1 MIELRNDTLRFSF
14 PEVHRDAAL
23 RIHFQRTL
31 RIPDDGKD
39 YPLPAGLGRFPLR
52 HVDDFSARI
61 PERWRRHG
69 GVMLPMYQSEA
80 LWIAFD
86 SAYPFAVKV
95 AAGKIDAVTG
105 DEWSDALH
113 RGPQDYMVVPGQPW
127 LDGFVVEK
135 GVIRQFV
142 AMPLGSGYTVEEQLT
157 GAAEHGGLQ
166 ILVHPVRAE
175 VWERMLRERERRRHR
190 LDALE
195 ARHGPAEYQLMDA
208 PASLDMG
215 MAPGGRMKQDIYR
228 DDYGL
233 QDWDTSHRSRCFVH
247 LANALVWRAI
257 TGEEPPT
264 TPLTAEDYRRRGIPW
279 FDWYDADRQALEA
292 SEKLSGVESVAQRG
306 GRLGEVPLPEN
317 ESVEPGEVV
326 ELGPGRRGGVVR
338 EGRF

>member
-1 MIELRNDTLRFSF
+1 MIELKDDTLRFSF
-14 PEVHRDAAL
+14 PEAHRDAVL

-52 HVDDFSARI
+52 HVDDFSTRL

-86 SAYPFAVKV
+86 ATYPFAVKV

-105 DEWSDALH
+105 EAWSDALH
-113 RGPQDYMVVPGQPW
+113 RSPQDYMVVPAQPW

-135 GVIRQFV
+135 GVTRQFV
-142 AMPLGSGYTVEEQLT
+142 AMPLGSGYSVEEQLT

-166 ILVHPVRAE
+166 ILAQPVKAE
-175 VWERMLRERERRRHR
+175 VWERLQRERALREDR
-190 LDALE
+190 AYP
-195 ARHGPAEYQLMDA
+195 RHGPVAYELACA
-208 PASLDMG
+208 PASMDMG

-228 DDYGL
+228 DGHAFD
-233 QDWDTSHRSRCFVH
+233 DWDTAHRSRCFVH
-247 LANALVWRAI
+247 LANALVWRAV

-264 TPLTAEDYRRRGIPW
+264 TPFTAEDYRRRGIPW
-279 FDWYDADRQALEA
+279 FDWYDADRRALEA
-292 SEKLSGVESVAQRG
+292 SEKLAGVESVVRRG
-306 GRLGEVPLPEN
+306 ERLGQVPLPEN
-317 ESVEPGEVV
+317 ETVEPGKVV
-326 ELGPGRRGGVVR
+326 ELGPGRRADVVR